1 MSHQT
6 IIFRLGASD
15 SALVAPSRPDSI
27 VTDVPFLDP
36 YDKPMYG
43 VDHPLDQL
51 REWGFNPS
59 EIGVELIML
68 ATALTAADTRISRG
82 AHSQDGWSREI
93 DLHLPVSDV
102 ARWSSQAM
110 LLQTMLRF
118 LTGDRWQLFFRPRP
132 TDAPSLVRPTEK
144 LRMFE
149 PSCVC
154 LFSGGLDSFIG
165 ATNLLARREAPMLVS
180 HWWDPNASKHQ
191 TNCIEALAARFA
203 PQELHHVRA
212 QIGFDHDTLAQSS
225 REDTLRGRSFLFF
238 ALAAATASAVGGVV
252 TVYVPENG
260 LISLNVPLDPL
271 RVGALSTRT
280 THPFY
285 MARFNELL
293 QGLGI
298 PAQLENPHRHQT
310 KGEMVDSCLEKD
322 FLHTSAKLT
331 MSCSAE
337 GKHRH
342 DRDEARRK
350 VQHCGHCVPCLIRR
364 AALHAGFGSDDTEYW
379 LKDLHAQAIDSSTAM
394 GEHIRAFQ
402 FALARLA
409 AHPGRARRDIHQPGP
424 LYDHPDDLDDYE
436 GVYVRGMQEVA
447 ELLEDVEARP
457 IKDG

>member
-6 IIFRLGASD
+6 IIFRFGSSD
-15 SALVAPSRPDSI
+15 AAPVAPSRSDSV
-27 VTDVPFLDP
+27 VTDIPFLDP
-36 YDKPMYG
+36 YGAPMYG

-51 REWGFNPS
+51 SEWGLNPS
-59 EIGVELIML
+59 ETAVELVML
-68 ATALTAADTRISRG
+68 ATALTAADTRISRSLH
-82 AHSQDGWSREI
+82 AQDGWSREI
-93 DLHLPVSDV
+93 DLHLPVCDV
-102 ARWSSQAM
+102 TRWSSQAM

-118 LTGDRWQLFFRPRP
+118 LTGDRWQIFFRPRP
-132 TDAPSLVRPTEK
+132 AVQPALVRPTEN
-144 LRMFE
+144 LRMFD

-165 ATNLLARREAPMLVS
+165 AINLLTNEETPIFVS

-191 TNCIEALAARFA
+191 SDCIDALSSKFA
-203 PQELHHVRA
+203 SRELRHIRA
-212 QIGFDHDTLAQSS
+212 QVGFDHETLTQSS

-238 ALAAATASAVGGVV
+238 ALAAAAGSAADGDV

-285 MARFNELL
+285 MARFNDLL
-293 QGLGI
+293 AGLGM
-298 PAQLENPHRHQT
+298 PVRLENPYRHDT
-310 KGEMVDSCLEKD
+310 KGEMVDACLDKD
-322 FLHTSAKLT
+322 FLRTHAKLT

-342 DRDEARRK
+342 DPDEARRK

-364 AALHAGFGSDDTEYW
+364 ASLLAGLGSDDTEYW
-379 LKDLHAQAIDSSTAM
+379 LDDLHAETIDSTTAI

-402 FALARLA
+402 FSLARLRA
-409 AHPGRARRDIHQPGP
+409 DPGRARRDIYQPGP
-424 LYDHPDDLDDYE
+424 LYDHPGDLAAYE
-436 GVYVRGMQEVA
+436 GVYVRGMEEVA
-447 ELLEDVEARP
+447 DLLQDVEARP
-457 IKDG
+457 MDDG

>member
-1 MSHQT
+1 
-6 IIFRLGASD
+6 
-15 SALVAPSRPDSI
+15 
-27 VTDVPFLDP
+27 
-36 YDKPMYG
+36 MYG

-165 ATNLLARREAPMLVS
+165 ATNLLARRETPMLVS

-322 FLHTSAKLT
+322 FLRTSAKLT

-350 VQHCGHCVPCLIRR
+350 GPTLWTLRPMPHTARGSARRVRLGRYRVLARGSACPCGRLVDGDRR
-364 AALHAGFGSDDTEYW
+364 AHSGLPVLVGALGGTSRQGT
-379 LKDLHAQAIDSSTAM
+379 T
-394 GEHIRAFQ
+394 G
-402 FALARLA
+402 
-409 AHPGRARRDIHQPGP
+409 HPS
-424 LYDHPDDLDDYE
+424 
-436 GVYVRGMQEVA
+436 
-447 ELLEDVEARP
+447 ARP
-457 IKDG
+457 AVRSSRRSRRL

>member
-6 IIFRLGASD
+6 IIFRLGPSD
-15 SALVAPSRPDSI
+15 SATVAPSRAGSI
-27 VTDVPFLDP
+27 VTDISFLDP
-36 YDKPMYG
+36 YGAPMYG
-43 VDHPLDQL
+43 VDGPLVQL
-51 REWGFNPS
+51 SEWGFNPS
-59 EIGVELIML
+59 EIGVELVML

-82 AHSQDGWSREI
+82 THAQDGWSREI
-93 DLHLPVSDV
+93 DLHLPVADV
-102 ARWSSQAM
+102 TRWSSQTL

-132 TDAPSLVRPTEK
+132 AGAPALVQPTEN
-144 LRMFE
+144 LRMFD
-149 PSCVC
+149 PTCIC

-165 ATNLLARREAPMLVS
+165 ATNLLQCEETPILVS

-191 TNCIEALAARFA
+191 SDCIEALSERFK
-203 PQELHHVRA
+203 PSELRHVRA
-212 QIGFDHDTLAQSS
+212 HIGFDHNTLTQST

-238 ALAAATASAVGGVV
+238 ALAAAVASAIGGEV

-293 QGLGI
+293 AGLGI
-298 PAQLENPHRHQT
+298 PARLENPHRHET
-310 KGEMVDSCLEKD
+310 KGEMVNACFDKD
-322 FLHTSAKLT
+322 FLRENAKLT

-342 DRDEARRK
+342 DPDESRRK

-364 AALHAGFGSDDTEYW
+364 AALLAGLGADDTEYW
-379 LKDLHAQAIDSSTAM
+379 FEDLNGQTIDSRTAI

-402 FALARLA
+402 YALARLT

-424 LYDHPDDLDDYE
+424 LYDHPGNLADYE

-447 ELLEDVEARP
+447 ELLRDVESRP
-457 IKDG
+457 IENG